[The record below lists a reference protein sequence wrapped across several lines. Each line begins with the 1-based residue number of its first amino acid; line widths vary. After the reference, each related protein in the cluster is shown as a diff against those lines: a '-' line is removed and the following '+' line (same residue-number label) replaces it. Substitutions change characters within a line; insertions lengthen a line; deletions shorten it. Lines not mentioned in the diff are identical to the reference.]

1 MYACGCVN
9 ARAHV
14 CALVCTGVNVY
25 VIACARAPPI
35 HTHMIIVFPHI
46 VSCRDSITHSLTPV
60 TLKGNTMSGAALLAL
75 VDDKASTPEQI
86 TAALE
91 ACVAVDMKV
100 KGKYDGQTALH
111 LLAAKFELPAFVEAF
126 IARGAEVNARDN
138 EKCTPLMLAVLNN
151 HPATVRK
158 LLLNGA
164 DATIPS
170 EEDEIPLDVAK
181 EDGNEEIIAL
191 LSEPAPVQ
199 MEVRM
204 EVLVDTIA
212 QSTDTERV

>member
-1 MYACGCVN
+1 
-9 ARAHV
+9 
-14 CALVCTGVNVY
+14 
-25 VIACARAPPI
+25 
-35 HTHMIIVFPHI
+35 
-46 VSCRDSITHSLTPV
+46 
-60 TLKGNTMSGAALLAL
+60 MSGAALLAL